1 MTILRFFSVFFLL
14 ASCNQLQEPASE
26 SIPTSSDV
34 QTISLLGDS
43 LRSSSN
49 PLPQNLSSRIDSLI
63 QVASV
68 NGDTVG
74 VAIWEARR
82 LGYEGKYREAID
94 LLNQSFTG
102 VSETEIPQVL
112 RHMGHR
118 YISLRA
124 FDHAIPAFLHASD
137 FIKGKEDIVEQDG
150 LPNAQN
156 KPTSTLHT
164 NIWYH
169 LGLAYYLTGEYKKA
183 QYAYEQC
190 IKASTNDDMLVAALY
205 WYYMALKRNG
215 QDELA
220 GKVLKDVHSEM
231 DIIENDSYLKLLLVF
246 KAEFDPQLLLDE
258 NSDALS
264 NATIGYGIGNW
275 HFMNGRKDRAES
287 IWRQVYEGSDS
298 WASFGF
304 VASEAELARSD
315 E

>member
-1 MTILRFFSVFFLL
+1 MNVFKLSILLGISFFILG
-14 ASCNQLQEPASE
+14 CPQPEPDFVHL
-26 SIPTSSDV
+26 PKDV
-34 QTISLLGDS
+34 QTISLLGDT

-68 NGDTVG
+68 NGDTVS
-74 VAIWEARR
+74 VAIWQARR
-82 LGYEGKYREAID
+82 LGYEGKYREALE
-94 LLNQSFTG
+94 LLNQGFAG
-102 VSETEIPQVL
+102 ASETEIPQVL

-150 LPNAQN
+150 LPNALN

-205 WYYMALKRNG
+205 WYYMSLKRNG

-220 GKVLKDVHSEM
+220 GKVLRDIHSEM

-287 IWRQVYEGSDS
+287 IWRQVYEGDS
-298 WASFGF
+298 WASFGYI
-304 VASEAELARSD
+304 ASESDLARYY